1 MLISKTCLH
10 TVSRY
15 ETWILVMYKSCF
27 IGQNGSN
34 IAHIDILLESIV
46 YIGKH
51 IPIFYSF

>member
-15 ETWILVMYKSCF
+15 ETWIFVIYKSCF

-34 IAHIDILLESIV
+34 ITHIDILLY
-46 YIGKH
+46 YIFEK
-51 IPIFYSF
+51 PILIFIASE